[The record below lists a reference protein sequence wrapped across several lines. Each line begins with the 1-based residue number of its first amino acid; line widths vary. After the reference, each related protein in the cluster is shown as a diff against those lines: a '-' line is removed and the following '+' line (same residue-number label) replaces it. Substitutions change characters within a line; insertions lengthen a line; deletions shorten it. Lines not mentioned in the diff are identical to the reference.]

1 MGSMRF
7 AFKTAPQ
14 NTTWPD
20 MLAGWNE
27 EESGAYGIE
36 LGGPAERS
44 DRFEEACQVIVS
56 LLTRQTTDFAGRY
69 YQLTSAR
76 CEPKPVQQPHPPL
89 VIGGSGERR
98 TLRTAARF
106 AQHWN
111 FVGGSPEE
119 FARKR
124 DVLYAHCHEI
134 GRDPKEITLSSHI
147 RLGPRGEAGPAV
159 DTAAAL
165 GELGLDLAIVILL
178 PPHDPAVLA
187 PLAEA
192 LAQLR

>member
-1 MGSMRF
+1 
-7 AFKTAPQ
+7 
-14 NTTWPD
+14 
-20 MLAGWNE
+20 
-27 EESGAYGIE
+27 
-36 LGGPAERS
+36 
-44 DRFEEACQVIVS
+44 
-56 LLTRQTTDFAGRY
+56 
-69 YQLTSAR
+69 
-76 CEPKPVQQPHPPL
+76 VQQPHPPI

-124 DVLYAHCHEI
+124 DVLYAHCHDI
-134 GRDPKEITLSSHI
+134 GRDPKEIMLSSHI
-147 RLGPRGEAGPAV
+147 RLGADGDAGPAV

-165 GELGLDLAIVILL
+165 GELGLDLAIVILP
-178 PPHDPAVLA
+178 PPHDPAVLT
-187 PLAEA
+187 PLADA